1 VRKLIKK
8 ILRESD
14 DLDWIR
20 DVDPIPEGIKKIL
33 TLPAGDYKI
42 WLGDIPKE
50 QQLNI
55 LDYIQN
61 SISDS
66 EEHTTNGNI
75 SSIRWKV
82 DNNRLNINSLYFDV
96 YEREHREEFIDGA
109 KIKIILSIMAVYENE
124 DEGPKEQQYEY
135 CRNYFDESDDIE
147 I

>member
-1 VRKLIKK
+1 MRNLIKK

-50 QQLNI
+50 QQLII
-55 LDYIQN
+55 LDYLQN
-61 SISDS
+61 SILDS

-75 SSIRWKV
+75 SNIRWKV

-96 YEREHREEFIDGA
+96 YEREHRGGGD
-109 KIKIILSIMAVYENE
+109 KIRIIVSIMAVYEDE
-124 DEGPKEQQYEY
+124 DEGPKDYQYEY

>member
-1 VRKLIKK
+1 MRNLIKK

-75 SSIRWKV
+75 SNIRWKV

-96 YEREHREEFIDGA
+96 YEREHRGGGD
-109 KIKIILSIMAVYENE
+109 KIRIIVSIMAVYEDE
-124 DEGPKEQQYEY
+124 DEGPKDYQYEY
-135 CRNYFDESDDIE
+135 CRNYFDESNDIE

>member
-1 VRKLIKK
+1 MRNLIKK

-50 QQLNI
+50 HQLNI
-55 LDYIQN
+55 LDYLQN

-66 EEHTTNGNI
+66 EEHTTNNNI
-75 SSIRWKV
+75 NVIRWRV
-82 DNNRLNINSLYFDV
+82 VNNRLNINSLYFDV
-96 YEREHREEFIDGA
+96 YEIEHRQEWGGD
-109 KIKIILSIMAVYENE
+109 KIKIILSMMAVYENE
-124 DEGPKEQQYEY
+124 DEGSKERQYEY